1 MIDCETRQN
10 DAVHVRCL
18 HSFGLRF
25 GTARKCAMMEGR
37 GEGRENGWVIWRYR
51 VEAET
56 TWWKENKVKINVNSC
71 NKTQREWRNHLHH
84 QHINTVE
91 KTVIKM

>member
-25 GTARKCAMMEGR
+25 GTARKCAMMEGWMR
-37 GEGRENGWVIWRYR
+37 EG
-51 VEAET
+51 
-56 TWWKENKVKINVNSC
+56 
-71 NKTQREWRNHLHH
+71 
-84 QHINTVE
+84 
-91 KTVIKM
+91 KMGG